1 MSMALSLF
9 SIFIHQN
16 TRRTAGFNIFSILK
30 ERFKALLKVFLI
42 DFDSLTLQR
51 RPQKVIF
58 EHIFLKIRFYIV
70 GFSILTI
77 SRHIDMQVNM

>member
-1 MSMALSLF
+1 MVINCKFWLKFTTLAENFDRLP
-9 SIFIHQN
+9 
-16 TRRTAGFNIFSILK
+16 RNIFSILK
-30 ERFKALLKVFLI
+30 ERFKALLKIFLI

-70 GFSILTI
+70 GFSKLTI
-77 SRHIDMQVNM
+77 GRHIDM